1 MNNTD
6 DNRASTISRGNS
18 RPANG
23 GQNNLPSMAA
33 RYPLLA
39 RFIKREAVIA
49 RWARRARWSLFVY
62 EFIRFGIKQAWA
74 CLFGGLL
81 LGLLIAT
88 HLFYPADAAVFGF
101 PLARY
106 DFLVIAAVCIQ
117 LAMLAFGLETWEE
130 AKVILIFHIV
140 GTVMEIFK
148 TAMGSWVYPEP
159 SLLRIA
165 GVPLFSGFMY
175 AAVGS
180 YIARVWRLFD
190 FRFTNHPPLWMLAL
204 LSIGIYI
211 NFFTHHYGPDLRLG
225 LFAIAAVLFG
235 RSLVHYRIWVEHRM
249 MPLAL
254 GLFLV
259 ALFIWSAENI
269 ATFARAWVYPNQ
281 KAGWQMV
288 SLGKLGSWLLL
299 MMLSYTLVAWVHG
312 IVTYRAK
319 KKTAA
324 AEAAEAASI

>member
-1 MNNTD
+1 MQQQRPSTTD
-6 DNRASTISRGNS
+6 GQTIST
-18 RPANG
+18 PP
-23 GQNNLPSMAA
+23 QTPQPDHPSMAA

-39 RFIKREAVIA
+39 RFIKTEAHIA
-49 RWARRARWSLFVY
+49 RWARQRGATQFIY

-81 LGLLIAT
+81 LALLIAT
-88 HLFYPADAAVFGF
+88 FMFYPANASLAGI

-106 DFLVIAAVCIQ
+106 DFLVVAAIAIQ
-117 LAMLAFGLETWEE
+117 IAMLAFGLETFEE

-148 TAMGSWVYPEP
+148 TAMGSWTYPEA
-159 SLLRIA
+159 SFLRIA

-190 FRFTNHPPLWMLAL
+190 FRFVNHPPLWTLAL

-211 NFFTHHYGPDLRLG
+211 NFFTHHFVPDMRLG
-225 LFAIAAVLFG
+225 LFAIAAALFG
-235 RSLVHYRIWVEHRM
+235 RSLVHYRIWRQHRV
-249 MPLAL
+249 MPLAV
-254 GLFLV
+254 GLTLV

-281 KAGWQMV
+281 QAGWQMV
-288 SLGKLGSWLLL
+288 SFAKLGSWFLL
-299 MMLSYTLVAWVHG
+299 MIISYTLVAWVHG
-312 IVTYRAK
+312 IVPYRTTAK
-319 KKTAA
+319 QQGTPLKTEPA
-324 AEAAEAASI
+324 